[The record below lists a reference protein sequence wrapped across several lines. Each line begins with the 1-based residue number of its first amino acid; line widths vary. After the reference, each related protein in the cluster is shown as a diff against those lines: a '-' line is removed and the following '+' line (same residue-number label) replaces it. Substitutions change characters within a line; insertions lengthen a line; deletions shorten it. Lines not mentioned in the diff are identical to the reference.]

1 MGVQATSD
9 GFATATPASSAL
21 RPAWS
26 RQVAID
32 LVAALDCLMV
42 AIGAALP
49 AFIFAHYGELPIKP
63 LEIAQTGLIAALI
76 VNFCL
81 RAWQFYDP
89 RRIHRIPIEPPRIA
103 LAMIIAFTAS
113 LGLGLPF
120 DAYGAPMLVWYL
132 TWLAMSFVLILAN
145 RMIAHQVLRRFA
157 IDGRFDTRISVYG
170 AGVIARRVSDFLQDG
185 PDGLNFVGVYDD
197 RAAAGRVNDEGLTVR
212 GSIDDLISA
221 GRKGE
226 IDQVIIALPQSAD
239 RRVAQIARRLEQLP
253 VSLHV
258 VTHMASDLVDPQAS
272 HQVSSLGPL
281 GLLDVKANPHAD
293 WRPILK
299 RAEDIVLA
307 SFFLVVLA
315 PVFLAIA
322 AAIKFDSNGPVL
334 FKQRR
339 RGLNLSVFDV
349 LKFRT
354 MHVLEDDETVV
365 QATPED
371 DRVTR
376 VGRFLRRT
384 SLDELPQLWNVL
396 TGEMSLVG
404 PRPHAVV
411 HDDAWSDILSRYVN
425 RAQVKPG
432 ITGLAQISGARG
444 QISADDDL
452 VARVERDLEYIAN
465 WSVLLDLKIILQTI
479 WAVALGRNAH

>member
-1 MGVQATSD
+1 
-9 GFATATPASSAL
+9 
-21 RPAWS
+21 
-26 RQVAID
+26 
-32 LVAALDCLMV
+32 
-42 AIGAALP
+42 
-49 AFIFAHYGELPIKP
+49 
-63 LEIAQTGLIAALI
+63 
-76 VNFCL
+76 
-81 RAWQFYDP
+81 
-89 RRIHRIPIEPPRIA
+89 
-103 LAMIIAFTAS
+103 
-113 LGLGLPF
+113 
-120 DAYGAPMLVWYL
+120 
-132 TWLAMSFVLILAN
+132 
-145 RMIAHQVLRRFA
+145 
-157 IDGRFDTRISVYG
+157 
-170 AGVIARRVSDFLQDG
+170 
-185 PDGLNFVGVYDD
+185 
-197 RAAAGRVNDEGLTVR
+197 
-212 GSIDDLISA
+212 
-221 GRKGE
+221 
-226 IDQVIIALPQSAD
+226 
-239 RRVAQIARRLEQLP
+239 
-253 VSLHV
+253 
-258 VTHMASDLVDPQAS
+258 
-272 HQVSSLGPL
+272 GPL